1 MIQFETA
8 SSSQYEVR
16 ETPSREMRRVNPSSG
31 KRADGDWVRVH
42 AMFPTKPEV
51 GFRVLFVLESLS
63 NLGPDDNG
71 NVEPEGYTY
80 RRTTPVTRVREDAS

>member
-1 MIQFETA
+1 MIRFETA
-8 SSSQYEVR
+8 SGSQYEIR
-16 ETPSREMRRVNPSSG
+16 DNPREMRRVNPG
-31 KRADGDWVRVH
+31 NEKRADGGWVPIH
-42 AMFPTKPEV
+42 AMFPTSPEV

-80 RRTTPVTRVREDAS
+80 RRTTPVIRVWEEE